1 MLPDFRVRQRDV
13 LLDIARALTQELD
26 LARLL
31 DQILRYA
38 VEMLGGK
45 AGIIALC
52 DPGRPGGNASRPW
65 HLAASF
71 GLKPAFLRTLEPL
84 LADLPV
90 VGDPHTIVL
99 PALDERLHQIIRIAT
114 LGLLT
119 ALGLPM
125 VAHEQAVGV
134 VYVFRDFEGG
144 FNANERGLLQ
154 SFADQAAI
162 AVSNARLFSQVTEE
176 KRRLDAILEGSAEGI
191 AILGPDSRVQR
202 FNRALQ
208 SLTGITLENASG
220 RPHDQVLR
228 FAAVTTGATL
238 EQAEA
243 GGWPLSDRATLYL
256 EGMLIRQNG
265 ALLPVGVS
273 YAPVFSPDRTLQN
286 TVVSVRDLSR
296 FREAEELKSTFIS
309 IISHEL
315 KTPVALI
322 KGYASTLRR
331 EDAVWDPTTVAD
343 GLTVIEEEADR
354 LAGLIEDLLD
364 ASRLQAGG
372 LQLHMGEVQ
381 LAGLVSRLVERF
393 SKQAPQHTFRVEIP
407 PEFPPVTGDEERLA
421 QVLSN
426 LLSNAVKY
434 SPSGTAISIRG
445 KVEPAQVVVTVSDQG
460 PGISPEDLPHVFD
473 RFYRA
478 VDAARRTKGAGL
490 GLFLARAVVEAHHGR
505 IWADSQPGE
514 GTSISFS
521 LPRADSPHPLA
532 DPS

>member
-1 MLPDFRVRQRDV
+1 VLPDSRVRQRDI
-13 LLDIARALTQELD
+13 LLEIARAITQELD
-26 LARLL
+26 LPRLL

-52 DPGRPGGNASRPW
+52 DPGGRGAADRRAW
-65 HLAASF
+65 HVAASF
-71 GLKPAFLRTLEPL
+71 GLKPTFLHVLEPL
-84 LADLPV
+84 LADLPA
-90 VGDPHTIVL
+90 VGDPQTVVL
-99 PALDERLHQIIRIAT
+99 PALDDCLRQITRIAS

-125 VAHEQAVGV
+125 VAHDQAVGV
-134 VYVFRDFEGG
+134 VFVFRDFEGG
-144 FNANERGLLQ
+144 FSTNERALLQ

-162 AVSNARLFSQVTEE
+162 AVSNARAFSQVTEE
-176 KRRLDAILEGSAEGI
+176 KRRLDAILDGSAEGI
-191 AILGPDSRVQR
+191 AILGPGNHIQR

-208 SLTGITLENASG
+208 RLTGIAQESAVG
-220 RPHDQVLR
+220 RSHDHVVR
-228 FAAVTTGATL
+228 FSAVTTGTTL
-238 EQAEA
+238 ERAQA
-243 GGWPLSDRATLYL
+243 GGWPLSDQATLYV
-256 EGMLIRQNG
+256 EGTLIRG
-265 ALLPVGVS
+265 DGSLLPVGVS
-273 YAPVFSPDRTLQN
+273 YAPVFAPDRTLQN
-286 TVVSVRDLSR
+286 TVVNVRDLSR

-331 EDAVWDPTTVAD
+331 EDAAWDPPTVAD

-381 LAGLVSRLVERF
+381 LESLATRLVDRL
-393 SKQAPQHTFRVEIP
+393 SKQAPQHTFQIDFP
-407 PEFPPVTGDEERLA
+407 PDFPPVTGDEERLT

-426 LLSNAVKY
+426 LISNAVKY
-434 SPSGTAISIRG
+434 SPAGTAISIRG
-445 KVEPAQVVVTVSDQG
+445 RLDPAQVVVTVSDQG
-460 PGISPEDLPHVFD
+460 PGISPQDLPHVFD

-490 GLFLARAVVEAHHGR
+490 GLFLARAVAEAHHGH
-505 IWADSQPGE
+505 IWADSRPGE
-514 GTSISFS
+514 GTSISFG
-521 LPRADSPHPLA
+521 LPRADISHPLT

>member
-1 MLPDFRVRQRDV
+1 MLPDYRVRQRDI
-13 LLDIARALTQELD
+13 LLEIARAITQELD
-26 LARLL
+26 LPRLL
-31 DQILRYA
+31 DKILRYA

-52 DPGRPGGNASRPW
+52 DPAGRAGGDPPAWRV
-65 HLAASF
+65 AASF
-71 GLKPAFLRTLEPL
+71 GLKPAFLHVLEPL
-84 LADLPV
+84 LADLPAL
-90 VGDPHTIVL
+90 GDPQTVVL
-99 PALDERLHQIIRIAT
+99 PALNDRLRKITRIAT

-125 VAHEQAVGV
+125 VAHDRAVGV
-134 VYVFRDFEGG
+134 VFVFRDFEGG
-144 FNANERGLLQ
+144 FGTNERALLQ

-162 AVSNARLFSQVTEE
+162 AVSNARAFSQVTEE

-191 AILGPDSRVQR
+191 AILGPDNHIQR

-208 SLTGITLENASG
+208 KLSGIAQDGATG

-228 FAAVTTGATL
+228 FATVTTGKTL

-243 GGWPLSDRATLYL
+243 DGWPLSEQATLYV
-256 EGMLIRQNG
+256 EGTLIRGDGRQ
-265 ALLPVGVS
+265 LPVGVS
-273 YAPVFSPDRTLQN
+273 YAPVFAPDRTLQN
-286 TVVSVRDLSR
+286 TVVSIRDLSR

-331 EDAVWDPTTVAD
+331 EDAAWDPPTVAD
-343 GLTVIEEEADR
+343 GLAVIEEEADR

-381 LAGLVSRLVERF
+381 LATLASRLVDRF
-393 SKQAPQHTFRVEIP
+393 PKQEPQHTFRVDFP
-407 PEFPPVTGDEERLA
+407 PDFPPVTGDEERLT

-426 LLSNAVKY
+426 LLSNAIKY
-434 SPSGTAISIRG
+434 SSPGTAISIRG
-445 KVEPAQVVVTVSDQG
+445 SFDPAQVVVTVSDQG
-460 PGISPEDLPHVFD
+460 PGISQEDLPHVFD

-478 VDAARRTKGAGL
+478 VDAARRTQGAGL
-490 GLFLARAVVEAHHGR
+490 GLFLARAVVEAHNGR
-505 IWADSQPGE
+505 IWADSRPGE
-514 GTSISFS
+514 GTSISFG
-521 LPRADSPHPLA
+521 LPRADYLHPLT
-532 DPS
+532 DPL